1 MIAVISDVHFP
12 SNKTRQKEVEDNLKN
27 LSGIR
32 ALFICGDFTDNR
44 KDTAPGE
51 PMKLPDYIKNL
62 PYPVFFIDGN
72 HEDYDV
78 LKRLPQIDENEKE
91 MIFQTSGCELDTQN
105 TKKAADGVY
114 YLERGSI
121 CKIDGFS
128 ILLIGG
134 STTGPGYKKNHPDIW
149 QPDEDLTAEDNMRIE
164 TALKGVENKVDLI
177 FTHTVPTCMVKAWF
191 PEKDL
196 SVTNAILEQVWRTT
210 SYRHWMFGHFHED
223 IDYPENFHCLYHDVM
238 LFEKQNDTGIH
249 MRRKE
254 NENIRNKN

>member
-12 SNKTRQKEVEDNLKN
+12 SNKPRQKEVEDSLEK

-44 KDTAPGE
+44 KDTAPDE
-51 PMKLPDYIKNL
+51 PMKLPDYMKKL

-78 LKRLPQIDENEKE
+78 LKRLPQISESEKE
-91 MIFQTSGCELDTQN
+91 MIFQTSGCAVDAKN

-114 YLERGSI
+114 YLNRGSI

-149 QPDEDLTAEDNMRIE
+149 QPDEDLTDEDKNRIE
-164 TALKGVENKVDLI
+164 TGLQEQKNNVDFV

-196 SVTNAILEQVWRTT
+196 SVTNEILEHVWRTV
-210 SYRHWMFGHFHED
+210 SYRHWLFGHFHED
-223 IDYPENFHCLYHDVM
+223 TDYPENFHCLYNDII
-238 LFEKQNDTGIH
+238 LLEKQSDTGIH
-249 MRRKE
+249 MERRPFE
-254 NENIRNKN
+254 TL